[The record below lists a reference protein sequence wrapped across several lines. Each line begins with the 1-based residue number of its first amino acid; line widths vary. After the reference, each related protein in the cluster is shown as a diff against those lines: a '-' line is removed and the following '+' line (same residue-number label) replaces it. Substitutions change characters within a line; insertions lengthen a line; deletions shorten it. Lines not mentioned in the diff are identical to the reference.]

1 MHQLA
6 WSNYQNRKRSISVA
20 GRCITRIERR
30 AESPTY
36 LRERQVDGER
46 ERERAEG
53 TRRSQKRSAPPKG
66 AGSPINS
73 LRAATA
79 KCSLYAEIM
88 KITNSPAAYVRA
100 RTTCHG
106 PRFES
111 TPSKLSPTRLDQ
123 AAPST
128 YIYIYTYIG
137 NCRPL
142 YFVEGGEGGCGRKRV
157 IAWNTFQVAI
167 SRLAADRVPFA
178 DSAQL
183 PLALRSPRF
192 SSLSGDK
199 CPGDL
204 IECAEGRVARVDG
217 IARICGQAFAI

>member
-1 MHQLA
+1 MY
-6 WSNYQNRKRSISVA
+6 N
-20 GRCITRIERR
+20 EDR
-30 AESPTY
+30 AAYGITY
-36 LRERQVDGER
+36 LREQQVDR
-46 ERERAEG
+46 ERKRGRAEG

-111 TPSKLSPTRLDQ
+111 PPSKLSPTRVDQ

-128 YIYIYTYIG
+128 YIYIG
-137 NCRPL
+137 NCRQL
-142 YFVEGGEGGCGRKRV
+142 YLVGEGG
-157 IAWNTFQVAI
+157 VAGSES
-167 SRLAADRVPFA
+167 SRGIH
-178 DSAQL
+178 S
-183 PLALRSPRF
+183 
-192 SSLSGDK
+192 K
-199 CPGDL
+199 C
-204 IECAEGRVARVDG
+204 R
-217 IARICGQAFAI
+217 

>member
-1 MHQLA
+1 MYNEDRA
-6 WSNYQNRKRSISVA
+6 A
-20 GRCITRIERR
+20 CRI
-30 AESPTY
+30 TY
-36 LRERQVDGER
+36 LSTRTAGGWRK
-46 ERERAEG
+46 RERAEG

-111 TPSKLSPTRLDQ
+111 TPSKLSPTKLDQ

>member
-1 MHQLA
+1 M
-6 WSNYQNRKRSISVA
+6 QNHLPIYA
-20 GRCITRIERR
+20 NGRWMEKEI
-30 AESPTY
+30 
-36 LRERQVDGER
+36 

-128 YIYIYTYIG
+128 YIYIYIH
-137 NCRPL
+137 
-142 YFVEGGEGGCGRKRV
+142 
-157 IAWNTFQVAI
+157 I
-167 SRLAADRVPFA
+167 
-178 DSAQL
+178 
-183 PLALRSPRF
+183 
-192 SSLSGDK
+192 
-199 CPGDL
+199 
-204 IECAEGRVARVDG
+204 
-217 IARICGQAFAI
+217 

>member
-1 MHQLA
+1 MYNEDRAACRIAYL
-6 WSNYQNRKRSISVA
+6 STRTDRERKR
-20 GRCITRIERR
+20 ER
-30 AESPTY
+30 T
-36 LRERQVDGER
+36 R

-53 TRRSQKRSAPPKG
+53 THRSQKRSAPPKG

-111 TPSKLSPTRLDQ
+111 TPSKLSPTRVDQ

-128 YIYIYTYIG
+128 YIYIYNIG

-142 YFVEGGEGGCGRKRV
+142 YFVGGEEWQEASHRV
-157 IAWNTFQVAI
+157 EYIP
-167 SRLAADRVPFA
+167 SAD
-178 DSAQL
+178 
-183 PLALRSPRF
+183 
-192 SSLSGDK
+192 K
-199 CPGDL
+199 
-204 IECAEGRVARVDG
+204 
-217 IARICGQAFAI
+217 